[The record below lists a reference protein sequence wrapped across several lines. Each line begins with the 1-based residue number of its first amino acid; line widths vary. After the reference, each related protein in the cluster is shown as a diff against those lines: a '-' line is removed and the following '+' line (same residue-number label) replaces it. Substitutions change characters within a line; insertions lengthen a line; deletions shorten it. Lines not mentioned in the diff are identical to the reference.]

1 MIGIVI
7 AEFLRSWSFNKG
19 KLYELFTPKFAIG
32 AHAAHVDIF
41 AVFYA
46 TGMPYFLLW
55 RQKYYILNV
64 KYGVNLS
71 QVQ

>member
-41 AVFYA
+41 AVFYVFGDRNAIFSVMA
-46 TGMPYFLLW
+46 TKILYFEC
-55 RQKYYILNV
+55 
-64 KYGVNLS
+64 
-71 QVQ
+71 

>member
-32 AHAAHVDIF
+32 AHAAHVDIYGTRVPYFMFF
-41 AVFYA
+41 A
-46 TGMPYFLLW
+46 TRMPYIFC
-55 RQKYYILNV
+55 
-64 KYGVNLS
+64 YGYKNTIF
-71 QVQ
+71 